1 MLVTLFPF
9 CRFPAG
15 KREKARFPFSWS
27 HFSSFLVFQFRFL
40 TSLFSFSQPECEL
53 ENGKTS
59 YSFAVLANRIDFYFQ
74 AGKLTG
80 IQFRLVYCCRFP
92 VHKRARIRLLWFLP
106 LSSVLHW
113 FCQFIFNWFSSS
125 VNSYLPFKMRWGK
138 LEKEKLINLVR
149 PNQILWKKSSSE
161 FLQAGKKSFGRKS
174 KSKRTFLMQD
184 VLWCATWMKKT
195 TTQTSVSCATET
207 RSHFF
212 RFPVQKTE
220 TGKRETGKCDETP
233 FPPPPSSFP
242 VFSFLCYVTSFSSL
256 KTAKRQNGKTGK
268 V

>member
-1 MLVTLFPF
+1 MNTRCILKVLVTLFPF

-15 KREKARFPFSWS
+15 KREKGRFPFSWS

-59 YSFAVLANRIDFYFQ
+59 SSFAVLANRIDFYFQ

-161 FLQAGKKSFGRKS
+161 FLQAAKKADSFK
-174 KSKRTFLMQD
+174 
-184 VLWCATWMKKT
+184 A
-195 TTQTSVSCATET
+195 
-207 RSHFF
+207 
-212 RFPVQKTE
+212 
-220 TGKRETGKCDETP
+220 
-233 FPPPPSSFP
+233 
-242 VFSFLCYVTSFSSL
+242 FSFKLSTTRVYSPRRFLSRYSCLWYSFFVLLEVAMRCAIIRFRSRMRCSRICKSL
-256 KTAKRQNGKTGK
+256 LSWSLLSMTN
-268 V
+268 

>member
-9 CRFPAG
+9 C
-15 KREKARFPFSWS
+15 RFPFSWS

-59 YSFAVLANRIDFYFQ
+59 SSFAVLANRIDFYFQ

-161 FLQAGKKSFGRKS
+161 FLQAGKKRIYGSRLP
-174 KSKRTFLMQD
+174 RNIQIQCQ
-184 VLWCATWMKKT
+184 VLNLFCFITKA
-195 TTQTSVSCATET
+195 
-207 RSHFF
+207 
-212 RFPVQKTE
+212 
-220 TGKRETGKCDETP
+220 G
-233 FPPPPSSFP
+233 FPPPHVVHPPRVYSPRRFLSRYSCLWYSFF
-242 VFSFLCYVTSFSSL
+242 VLLEVAMRCAIIRFRSRMQCSRICKSL
-256 KTAKRQNGKTGK
+256 LSLSLLSMTN
-268 V
+268 

>member
-1 MLVTLFPF
+1 MPFPGRETRKGAFPVFVVTLLQFS
-9 CRFPAG
+9 RFPV
-15 KREKARFPFSWS
+15 PF
-27 HFSSFLVFQFRFL
+27 FDVTFLVFAAGMRTGKRQ
-40 TSLFSFSQPECEL
+40 
-53 ENGKTS
+53 NGKTS
-59 YSFAVLANRIDFYFQ
+59 SSFAVLANRIDFYFQ

-161 FLQAGKKSFGRKS
+161 FLPAAKKADSFK
-174 KSKRTFLMQD
+174 
-184 VLWCATWMKKT
+184 A
-195 TTQTSVSCATET
+195 
-207 RSHFF
+207 
-212 RFPVQKTE
+212 
-220 TGKRETGKCDETP
+220 
-233 FPPPPSSFP
+233 
-242 VFSFLCYVTSFSSL
+242 FSFKLSTTRVYSPRRFLSRYSCLWYSFFVLLEVAMRCAIIRFRSRMQCSRICKSL
-256 KTAKRQNGKTGK
+256 LSLSLLSMTN
-268 V
+268 

>member
-1 MLVTLFPF
+1 MVTLLQFS
-9 CRFPAG
+9 RFPV
-15 KREKARFPFSWS
+15 PF
-27 HFSSFLVFQFRFL
+27 FDVTFLVFAAGMRTGKRQ
-40 TSLFSFSQPECEL
+40 
-53 ENGKTS
+53 NGKTS
-59 YSFAVLANRIDFYFQ
+59 SSFAVLANRIDFYFQ

-161 FLQAGKKSFGRKS
+161 FLQAGKKADLRPGHTFSVFQFRKRKLES
-174 KSKRTFLMQD
+174 VTKPRFPRPLPVFQFSRF
-184 VLWCATWMKKT
+184 CAT
-195 TTQTSVSCATET
+195 S
-207 RSHFF
+207 
-212 RFPVQKTE
+212 
-220 TGKRETGKCDETP
+220 
-233 FPPPPSSFP
+233 P
-242 VFSFLCYVTSFSSL
+242 VFQ
-256 KTAKRQNGKTGK
+256 AWKRQNGKTGK

>member
-1 MLVTLFPF
+1 MRT
-9 CRFPAG
+9 G
-15 KREKARFPFSWS
+15 KR
-27 HFSSFLVFQFRFL
+27 Q
-40 TSLFSFSQPECEL
+40 
-53 ENGKTS
+53 NGKTS
-59 YSFAVLANRIDFYFQ
+59 SSFAVLANRIDFYFQ

-161 FLQAGKKSFGRKS
+161 FLQAGKKADLWIAIAQEYPDSVSGIKLVLFYNKGRIPPCCFCSQRLSHKI
-174 KSKRTFLMQD
+174 

-233 FPPPPSSFP
+233 FPPPPSSFL
-242 VFSFLCYVTSFSSL
+242 VFVLRHQFFKLENG
-256 KTAKRQNGKTGK
+256 KTAKREKCNQHFRLFSAI
-268 V
+268 

>member
-1 MLVTLFPF
+1 MRT
-9 CRFPAG
+9 G
-15 KREKARFPFSWS
+15 KR
-27 HFSSFLVFQFRFL
+27 Q
-40 TSLFSFSQPECEL
+40 
-53 ENGKTS
+53 NGKTS
-59 YSFAVLANRIDFYFQ
+59 SSFAVLANRIDFYFQ

-161 FLQAGKKSFGRKS
+161 FLQAGKISAKDSLVILKYSNNRLGS
-174 KSKRTFLMQD
+174 
-184 VLWCATWMKKT
+184 
-195 TTQTSVSCATET
+195 
-207 RSHFF
+207 
-212 RFPVQKTE
+212 
-220 TGKRETGKCDETP
+220 
-233 FPPPPSSFP
+233 
-242 VFSFLCYVTSFSSL
+242 FSFKLSTTRVYSPRRFLSRYSCLWYSFFVLLEVAMRCAIIRFRSRMQCSRICKSL
-256 KTAKRQNGKTGK
+256 LSLSLLSMTN
-268 V
+268 

>member
-1 MLVTLFPF
+1 MPFPGRETRKGAFPVFVVTLLQFS
-9 CRFPAG
+9 RFPV
-15 KREKARFPFSWS
+15 PF
-27 HFSSFLVFQFRFL
+27 FDVTFLVFAAGMRTGKRQ
-40 TSLFSFSQPECEL
+40 
-53 ENGKTS
+53 NGKTS
-59 YSFAVLANRIDFYFQ
+59 SSFAVLANRIDFYFQ

-161 FLQAGKKSFGRKS
+161 FLQAGKKADSFKAVSFKLSTTRVYSPRRFLSRYSCLWYSFFVLLEVAMRCAIIRFRSRMQCSRICKS
-174 KSKRTFLMQD
+174 L
-184 VLWCATWMKKT
+184 L
-195 TTQTSVSCATET
+195 
-207 RSHFF
+207 
-212 RFPVQKTE
+212 
-220 TGKRETGKCDETP
+220 
-233 FPPPPSSFP
+233 
-242 VFSFLCYVTSFSSL
+242 SL
-256 KTAKRQNGKTGK
+256 SLLSMTN
-268 V
+268 